1 MKSDR
6 NPNRLPPQS
15 LGPSSGPPVSAPGA
29 SLAEAEVGFQT
40 RRANPIALSVSI
52 ACHLL
57 VLLGFVWFFAS
68 SGSGTAEPP
77 EVRSVGMAIVHR
89 LPDRTKYVTE
99 ASPKPEPTESE
110 SAETISAESGAPQK
124 KTKGSPQTTEKPPV
138 SVSPPWDLDAVAASL
153 ASGGRF
159 AADADS
165 ADADSAGADSVD
177 AEGLVNGKIRL
188 SDGRSLDQL
197 SDKELTP
204 GRARAGLGAGRT
216 TTQVFGVSGT
226 GSTFV
231 YVFDR
236 SESMRSPA
244 GAPLRASK
252 SELIRSLDTLT
263 ERQQFQI
270 IFYNDEAEVFKAF
283 GDRTGLVLGEEGTI
297 ARAKEFVRRT
307 TAIGGTEHETALRM
321 ALRLAPDV
329 IFFLTD
335 AQIQTMSSAQ
345 LDEINR
351 RAESAGTT
359 IHGIQFG
366 SGPKPSSSFV
376 ERLATQN
383 KGGYRYFDT
392 TGMK

>member
-1 MKSDR
+1 MKSDQ
-6 NPNRLPPQS
+6 NPNRRIPPP
-15 LGPSSGPPVSAPGA
+15 PSTPISGPGS
-29 SLAEAEVGFQT
+29 SLAEAELGWQP

-57 VLLGFVWFFAS
+57 VLIGFVSFFAT
-68 SGSGTAEPP
+68 SGSGTTESP

-89 LPDRTKYVTE
+89 MPDRTKYVTE
-99 ASPKPEPTESE
+99 PSPKAEPTESE
-110 SAETISAESGAPQK
+110 SAETNAAESAASQK
-124 KTKGSPQTTEKPPV
+124 KTKGSTQTAQKPPA
-138 SVSPPWDLDAVAASL
+138 SISPPWDLDAVAASL
-153 ASGGRF
+153 ASGGKV
-159 AADADS
+159 AADAN
-165 ADADSAGADSVD
+165 SAGSDSVD

-204 GRARAGLGAGRT
+204 GRARAGLGAGRM

-252 SELIRSLDTLT
+252 SELIRSLETLT

-307 TAIGGTEHETALRM
+307 TAIGGTEHEVALRM

-335 AQIQTMSSAQ
+335 AQIQTMSNAQ

-376 ERLATQN
+376 QRLATQN

-392 TGMK
+392 TGMQ

>member
-1 MKSDR
+1 MKSDQS
-6 NPNRLPPQS
+6 PNRRSPPSPSLPD
-15 LGPSSGPPVSAPGA
+15 SGPG
-29 SLAEAEVGFQT
+29 SLPAEAELGWQP
-40 RRANPIALSVSI
+40 RRANPLALSVSV
-52 ACHLL
+52 AGHLL
-57 VLLGFVWFFAS
+57 VLAGFAWLFAT
-68 SGSGTAEPP
+68 SGSGTTESP

-89 LPDRTKYVTE
+89 MPDRTKYVTE
-99 ASPKPEPTESE
+99 PSPQATPTESK
-110 SAETISAESGAPQK
+110 SAETIASESAAAPK
-124 KTKGSPQTTEKPPV
+124 KTKGTNQSAEKAPA
-138 SVSPPWDLDAVAASL
+138 SASPPWDLEAVAASL
-153 ASGGRF
+153 ASDGRVADQANSDTSSGGT
-159 AADADS
+159 
-165 ADADSAGADSVD
+165 DSVD

-204 GRARAGLGAGRT
+204 GRARAGLGAGRM

-236 SESMRSPA
+236 SESMRAPA

-252 SELIRSLDTLT
+252 SELIRSLETLT

-270 IFYNDEAEVFKAF
+270 IFYNDEAEVFKAY

-307 TAIGGTEHETALRM
+307 TAIGGTEHEAALRM

-335 AQIQTMSSAQ
+335 AQIQTMSNAQ

-392 TGMK
+392 TAMQ